1 MKSGK
6 NDYPGISL
14 KVKIEPLHITLHQK
28 VLEFLKEYAANCQ
41 EDLFEDKTA
50 EEINPFENYEE
61 ENLLNEIKEP
71 LEESKKEVSQ
81 TVTQSHSDIF
91 IERIS
96 VSRFYVQFNYRSY
109 KLSMTKLYNRSEERR
124 VGKECLLLSRYRWS
138 LYHLKKQFLIQR
150 LMNSSQKI
158 LYNTF

>member
-1 MKSGK
+1 MKVVWIIYIIIADHVAKICLEIKNLKSGK

-109 KLSMTKLYNRSEERR
+109 KLSMTKLYNIY
-124 VGKECLLLSRYRWS
+124 L
-138 LYHLKKQFLIQR
+138 F
-150 LMNSSQKI
+150 SQC
-158 LYNTF
+158 